1 MDTDGIHNNL
11 DGDPTTVLRVIIL
24 LIERLNQP
32 PRPIVSTKATQTPT
46 RRTADAASQTRMTH
60 APKAKRTNDEELMP
74 PPPAP
79 KKTRVRETPTTVIL
93 LDEDERPPPRYT
105 TEPLESWRSTRGWKR
120 PPGQRSK
127 PKDRLPHC
135 G

>member
-1 MDTDGIHNNL
+1 MCRQKFEGFSIVDDGL
-11 DGDPTTVLRVIIL
+11 
-24 LIERLNQP
+24 
-32 PRPIVSTKATQTPT
+32 PITSSSQITMSST
-46 RRTADAASQTRMTH
+46 S
-60 APKAKRTNDEELMP
+60 TNDEERMP

-79 KKTRVRETPTTVIL
+79 KKTRIRETPTTVIL

-127 PKDRLPHC
+127 PEDPVWMRF
-135 G
+135 